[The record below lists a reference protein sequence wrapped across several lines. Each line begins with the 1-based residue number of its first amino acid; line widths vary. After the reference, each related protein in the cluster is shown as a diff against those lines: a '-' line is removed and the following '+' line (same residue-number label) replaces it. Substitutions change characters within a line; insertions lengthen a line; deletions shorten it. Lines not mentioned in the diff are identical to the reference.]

1 MTTVDSFNI
10 NLQGTQASQ
19 LFLDPIFKSD
29 AIDTNFMVMGNV
41 TSGSKKIK
49 YHAIIENILK
59 KYTGC
64 GFQGSAPADF
74 TEKTVYLK
82 TLAADM
88 SYCWSD
94 FADILWQS
102 AYRQGA
108 ADWTDL
114 TGTAMQDIFQTLFV
128 NAVTKDI
135 NRLAYFGDT
144 TETSA
149 TWNAL
154 DGVWTKIY
162 PAEVTAGRTT
172 KVNLA
177 TISIGGSTVDRSTV
191 TSLTTGDG
199 LAILQQV
206 YDKQSTALYGIPDSE
221 KVFNVSRGIYDR
233 YRKDLQAQSVNG
245 TDNGTLIR
253 NGLAVL
259 TFNGIEVVC
268 QPTWTTDIANA
279 VAASVDTAALLGEN
293 LVELT
298 TRYNK
303 VLVSNLNGMDYS
315 FRTWFEQKDEKV
327 YIMSRPKIGFDIIH
341 GSLASVAYK

>member
-149 TWNAL
+149 SWNAL

-162 PAEVTAGRTT
+162 PAEVAAGRTT
-172 KVNLA
+172 KVSFTSA
-177 TISIGGSTVDRSTV
+177 KDTVAE
-191 TSLTTGDG
+191 LTAGDG
-199 LAILQQV
+199 ISYLQQV
-206 YDKQSTALYGIPDSE
+206 YDNQSTALYGVPDAE

-233 YRKDLQAQSVNG
+233 YRKDLQDKNYNV
-245 TDNGTLIR
+245 TDNGILIR
-253 NGLAVL
+253 NGLQVL

-268 QPTWTTDIANA
+268 QPTWTQDIANA
-279 VAASVDTAALLGEN
+279 VTASVDTAALLGEN
-293 LVELT
+293 LIELT

>member
-149 TWNAL
+149 SWNAL

-162 PAEVTAGRTT
+162 PAEVAASRTT
-172 KVNLA
+172 KVSFTSA
-177 TISIGGSTVDRSTV
+177 KDTVAE
-191 TSLTTGDG
+191 LTAGDG
-199 LAILQQV
+199 ISYLQQV
-206 YDKQSTALYGIPDSE
+206 YDNQSTALYGVPDAE

-233 YRKDLQAQSVNG
+233 YRKDLQDKNYNV
-245 TDNGTLIR
+245 TDNGILIR
-253 NGLAVL
+253 NGLQVL

-268 QPTWTTDIANA
+268 QPTWTQDIANA
-279 VAASVDTAALLGEN
+279 VAAGVDTAVLLGEN
-293 LVELT
+293 LIELT

>member
-149 TWNAL
+149 SWNAL

-172 KVNLA
+172 KVSFTTA
-177 TISIGGSTVDRSTV
+177 KDTVAE
-191 TSLTTGDG
+191 LTAGDG
-199 LAILQQV
+199 ISYLQQV
-206 YDKQSTALYGIPDSE
+206 YDNQSTALYGVPDAE

-233 YRKDLQAQSVNG
+233 YRKDLQDKNYNV
-245 TDNGTLIR
+245 TDNGILIR
-253 NGLAVL
+253 NGLQVL

-268 QPTWTTDIANA
+268 QPTWTQDIANA
-279 VAASVDTAALLGEN
+279 VTAGVDTAALLGEN
-293 LVELT
+293 LIELT

>member
-19 LFLDPIFKSD
+19 LFLEPIFKSD

-49 YHAIIENILK
+49 YHAIVENIIK

-64 GFQGSAPADF
+64 GFQGSAAPDF
-74 TEKTVYLK
+74 LTDKTVYVK

-114 TGTAMQDIFQTLFV
+114 TGTAMQEIFQTLFV
-128 NAVTKDI
+128 NGMVKDI

-162 PAEVTAGRTT
+162 PAEVAATRTT
-172 KVNLA
+172 KVSFTSA
-177 TISIGGSTVDRSTV
+177 KDTVAE
-191 TSLTTGDG
+191 LTAGDG
-199 LAILQQV
+199 ISYLQQV
-206 YDKQSTALYGIPDSE
+206 YDNQSTALYGVPDAE

-233 YRKDLQAQSVNG
+233 YRKDLQDKNYNV
-245 TDNGTLIR
+245 TDNGILIR
-253 NGLAVL
+253 NGLQVL

-268 QPTWTTDIANA
+268 QPTWTQDIANA
-279 VAASVDTAALLGEN
+279 VAAGVDTAALLGEN
-293 LVELT
+293 LIELT

>member
-1 MTTVDSFNI
+1 MTVTDNFNI

-19 LFLDPIFKSD
+19 LFLEPIFKSD

-64 GFQGSAPADF
+64 GFQGSDAADF
-74 TEKTVYLK
+74 TEKTVYLE
-82 TLAADM
+82 TLAADL
-88 SYCWSD
+88 SYCWDD
-94 FADILWQS
+94 FADVLWQS

-114 TGTAMQDIFQTLFV
+114 TGTAMQEIFQTLFV
-128 NAVTKDI
+128 NGVVKDI
-135 NRLAYFGDT
+135 NRLAYFGDK
-144 TETSA
+144 TETSGV
-149 TWNAL
+149 WNAL
-154 DGVWTKIY
+154 NGVWTKIY
-162 PAEVTAGRTT
+162 PAEIAASRTT
-172 KVNLA
+172 KVSLGASKDIVAELA
-177 TISIGGSTVDRSTV
+177 A
-191 TSLTTGDG
+191 GDG
-199 LAILQQV
+199 ILFLQQV
-206 YDKQSTALYGIPDSE
+206 YDNQSTALYGVPDSE

-233 YRKDLQAQSVNG
+233 YRKDLQAQSING

-268 QPTWTTDIANA
+268 QPTWTTDIAAA
-279 VAASVDTAALLGEN
+279 VTAGVDTAALLGEN
-293 LVELT
+293 LIELT

-341 GSLASVAYK
+341 GALASVAFK

>member
-162 PAEVTAGRTT
+162 PAEVAAGRTT
-172 KVNLA
+172 KVSFTSA
-177 TISIGGSTVDRSTV
+177 KDTVAE
-191 TSLTTGDG
+191 LTAGDG
-199 LAILQQV
+199 ISYLQQV
-206 YDKQSTALYGIPDSE
+206 YDNQSTALYGVPDAE

-233 YRKDLQAQSVNG
+233 YRKDLQDKNYNV
-245 TDNGTLIR
+245 TDNGILIR
-253 NGLAVL
+253 NGLQVL

-268 QPTWTTDIANA
+268 NPTWTQDINNA
-279 VAASVDTAALLGEN
+279 VAAGVDTAALLGEN
-293 LVELT
+293 LIELT